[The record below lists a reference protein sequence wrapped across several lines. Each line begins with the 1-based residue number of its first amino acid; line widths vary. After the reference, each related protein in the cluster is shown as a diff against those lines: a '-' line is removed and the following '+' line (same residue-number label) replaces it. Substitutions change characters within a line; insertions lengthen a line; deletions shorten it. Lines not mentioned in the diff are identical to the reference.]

1 MAIILD
7 ARSLCKAFGAVVAAS
22 EVSAA
27 IEKDSVVGLIGT
39 NGAGKTTFINIVTG
53 YLKPA
58 RGSIAYE
65 GRDITRLPPRD
76 ITRLGICRSFQIP
89 QLYGSLSVFENMM
102 IGIGIV
108 LRNAGLAGCFSRR
121 AALVPGYGE
130 PAEAV
135 AERILGRFGLLEY
148 RERNAQVLPGGA
160 RKLLDIALAMVARP
174 RLLLLDEPTSGVS
187 AQEKFGIM
195 QMVLDAVRA
204 EGTTVLFVEHDMEV
218 VSGFAQR
225 VLAFYDGRI
234 IADATPEVALA
245 DPEVRRHV
253 VGRLKAAQAGAT
265 RLERGDQRGADPPR
279 RIALRAR
286 SSHDR
291 PDRPQWRR
299 QDDAHEDGDGPPQA
313 GRGRRAIRRPR
324 SPRRADARAR
334 APGHRLHA

>member
-1 MAIILD
+1 MSVILD
-7 ARSLCKAFGAVVAAS
+7 AQGLTKNFGAVTAAN

-53 YLKPA
+53 YLKPD

-89 QLYGSLSVFENMM
+89 QLYGSLSVFDNMM
-102 IGIGIV
+102 VGIGIV
-108 LRNAGLAGCFSRR
+108 LRNAGLAGYFSGG

-148 RERNAQVLPGGA
+148 RARNAQVLPGGA

-174 RLLLLDEPTSGVS
+174 RILLLDEPTSGVS

-195 QMVLDAVRA
+195 QMVLEAGRA
-204 EGTTVLFVEHDMEV
+204 EGATVLFVEHDMEV
-218 VSGFAQR
+218 VSRFAQR

-234 IADATPEVALA
+234 IADA
-245 DPEVRRHV
+245 
-253 VGRLKAAQAGAT
+253 
-265 RLERGDQRGADPPR
+265 
-279 RIALRAR
+279 
-286 SSHDR
+286 
-291 PDRPQWRR
+291 
-299 QDDAHEDGDGPPQA
+299 PPQA
-313 GRGRRAIRRPR
+313 ALAHPEVKRYVVGSRA
-324 SPRRADARAR
+324 
-334 APGHRLHA
+334 